1 MIDLHR
7 DGVPDDT
14 RLVTEVNGNETAQ
27 IMLINGMCRDE
38 EEMMWITGA
47 MITR

>member
-27 IMLINGMCRDE
+27 IMLIMVCAVMRR
-38 EEMMWITGA
+38 EMMWITGA